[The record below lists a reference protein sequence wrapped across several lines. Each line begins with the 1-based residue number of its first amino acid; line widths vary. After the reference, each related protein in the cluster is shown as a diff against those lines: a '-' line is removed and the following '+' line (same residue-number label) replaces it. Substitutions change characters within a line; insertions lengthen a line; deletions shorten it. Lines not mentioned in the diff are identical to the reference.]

1 VNRHPHGQLRSQLCN
16 EHERRSTKE
25 VEYMKDC
32 TEMNSNQSQDLRGWK
47 GYHSSESEPRIAL
60 KITSRFLD
68 FFKELCAVFGK
79 EQKTKKNRQ

>member
-47 GYHSSESEPRIAL
+47 GYHSSESEPRIAP
-60 KITSRFLD
+60 KKTPRFLD
-68 FFKELCAVFGK
+68 FLK
-79 EQKTKKNRQ
+79 